1 MNHYKAFAATYATQH
16 AVPGSVKRPAMPSS
30 TKRDIEEEE
39 DERARLASLPPP
51 CAAHAVPGTVNRQTP
66 QTDDDQEPRVWHWGH
81 AWLPHHTEM
90 MKDKKCLIGHH
101 EWQLEKRGQNTHRQF
116 LDFEAR
122 ARKGDIIFLHCSQK
136 GGLTHWGKYLS
147 EGREDKTGPSGA
159 SALCAGDRSSIPGK
173 LWTDTTIRVDEWREL
188 PKPLDGSGRNATLY
202 EVKSTTKNHENYS
215 V

>member
-1 MNHYKAFAATYATQH
+1 
-16 AVPGSVKRPAMPSS
+16 
-30 TKRDIEEEE
+30 
-39 DERARLASLPPP
+39 
-51 CAAHAVPGTVNRQTP
+51 
-66 QTDDDQEPRVWHWGH
+66 
-81 AWLPHHTEM
+81 
-90 MKDKKCLIGHH
+90 MKEKKCLIGHH

-147 EGREDKTGPSGA
+147 EGREDKTGPA
-159 SALCAGDRSSIPGK
+159 CALNLTKAGK